1 MTRTTF
7 TVSRAAEFFSE
18 KELQMQM
25 GAGRNTW
32 LPMLLKELV
41 DNALD
46 ACEGAGI
53 PPEVNITAA
62 ADSIAV
68 ADNGPGIPASTVAAS
83 LDYLSRTSSNNL
95 YVSPT
100 RGQLGN
106 ALKCLY
112 AAGYVAH
119 GQGLVEITAQGIRHR
134 IAVGFDAIHQQP
146 TLEHHQQPAGATT
159 GTVVKAAW
167 PGAAGELDSEVFT
180 SASGVAFRFGLFN
193 PHVSIHVESPGDQG
207 RRPLALPCSD
217 RDLGFKKWK
226 PNASVPAAWFTTR
239 QFRNLLCAHLA
250 SEPGMYVRDFIRQ
263 FAGLSSTQVQAAVL
277 GSLELQRSTIADAFT
292 SGGEVLDEAVE
303 GLHDA
308 ITANSGRPIKASRLG
323 LIGRGLHERLEQ
335 LGAVRDGSTTYA
347 RELIEDP
354 HRPFVVEGWFAA
366 RADASARRTL
376 LVGINNSPVSEVP
389 SDWILLDLEGELVE
403 SADPVVVVLH
413 LSCPGFEY
421 VDRGKTRIDF
431 SDKQQLAISKVI
443 ESICKP
449 WRKVK
454 ARMRRDEQAT
464 ERELEKL
471 YKKAHV
477 SAKGA
482 AWAVMEQAYLKA
494 SGNGEYPANAR
505 QVMYAARGQIQE
517 LTGKPLTDQY
527 FTQTLLPDFQAEN
540 RELTAD
546 WDVVY
551 DNRGNLIEPHTG
563 RVVPIGTVAVRNY
576 INGWRSPHVGEVQ
589 AAVPISISTGG
600 PSGRYSAAIFIEKEG
615 FSALFAKA
623 QTAALFDVAI
633 FSTKGMSTTAA
644 RLLVDKLS
652 AEGVPIFLLHD
663 FDAAGMTIART
674 IQADGRRYQF
684 ANEPKVIDLGLRLEQ
699 AQAMELESEEFCFDK
714 RQNRDPR
721 DNLVG
726 CGATDEELAFLV
738 QGQRG
743 GGWYGRRV
751 ELNAM
756 TAPQFVEFVHGQLEA
771 HGVEKVVPDEQTLA
785 AAYQHVRQRDELM
798 RKVQELLQQADT
810 AAEVFTT
817 PDDLEDQV
825 RELISGTTDS
835 WEDAIKRLARE

>member
-25 GAGRNTW
+25 GAGRNAW

-53 PPEVNITAA
+53 RPEVSITVTD
-62 ADSIAV
+62 DSITV
-68 ADNGPGIPASTVAAS
+68 ADNGPGIPASTVTAS

-112 AAGYVAH
+112 AAGFVAH
-119 GQGLVEITAQGIRHR
+119 GQGLVEITAQGIQHR
-134 IAVGFDAIHQQP
+134 IAIGFDAIHQQP
-146 TLEHHQQPAGATT
+146 TLEHHQHPADATA
-159 GTVVKAAW
+159 GTVVKTAW

-207 RRPLALPCSD
+207 QRPLALPYSE
-217 RDLGFKKWK
+217 GFKKWK
-226 PNASVPAAWFTTR
+226 PNASVPATWFYR
-239 QFRNLLCAHLA
+239 HQFRTLLCAHLA

-263 FAGLSSTQVQAAVL
+263 FAGMSSTQVQAAVL

-292 SGGEVLDEAVE
+292 SSGEVLDEAVE
-303 GLHDA
+303 GLHNA
-308 ITANSGRPIKASRLG
+308 IAANSGRQVNASRLG

-335 LGAVRDGSTTYA
+335 LGELRDGSTTYA
-347 RELIEDP
+347 QGLIDDP

-376 LVGINNSPVSEVP
+376 LVGINNSPVREVP
-389 SDWILLDLEGELVE
+389 SHWILHGLQAQLVE

-431 SDKQQLAISKVI
+431 SAEQELAIGKVI

-454 ARMRRDEQAT
+454 ARMRRDERAT

-471 YKKAHV
+471 SKKARV
-477 SAKGA
+477 STKEA

-494 SGNGEYPANAR
+494 SGDGAYPADAR
-505 QVMYAARGQIQE
+505 QVYYAARGPIQE
-517 LTGKPLTDQY
+517 MTNEQLGSQY

-540 RELTAD
+540 AELTAN
-546 WDVVY
+546 WDVTY
-551 DNRGNLIEPHTG
+551 NDRGNLIEPHT
-563 RVVPIGTVAVRNY
+563 RHRVPIGTVAVRNY
-576 INGWRSPHVGEVQ
+576 VNSWRNPHIGKVQ
-589 AAVPISISTGG
+589 AAVPIAISTGG
-600 PSGRYSAAIFIEKEG
+600 PAGRYSAALFIEKEG
-615 FSALFAKA
+615 FNALFAKA
-623 QTAALFDVAI
+623 QTAELFDVAI

-644 RLLVDKLS
+644 RQLVDSLS

-674 IQADGRRYQF
+674 IQTDGRRYQF
-684 ANEPKVIDLGLRLEQ
+684 ASEPKVIDLGLRLEQ
-699 AQAMELESEEFCFDK
+699 AQAMGLESEEFTWK
-714 RQNRDPR
+714 RQQQDPR
-721 DNLVG
+721 DNLIG
-726 CGATDEELAFLV
+726 CGATEEELEFLV
-738 QGQRG
+738 QGQKG
-743 GGWYGRRV
+743 GKWYGRRV

-785 AAYQHVRQRDELM
+785 RAYQHVRQRDALM
-798 RKVQELLQQADT
+798 QKVEELLQQANT

-825 RELISGTTDS
+825 RELINGTTDS
-835 WEDAIKRLARE
+835 WEDAIKQLARE